1 MKKVMELAAREIA
14 DGLAREMGGAGNLS
28 HTRPGTIEPV
38 TSAADTHEGGDGLPA
53 EMRVSYSALEAR
65 LERVQGALAK
75 LLARCVD
82 DLGRETGAGPSPAS
96 SYPNLKYAGHKYSD
110 LDSVLKYVEKD
121 EDAGGVKLVIMN
133 FND

>member
-1 MKKVMELAAREIA
+1 
-14 DGLAREMGGAGNLS
+14 
-28 HTRPGTIEPV
+28 
-38 TSAADTHEGGDGLPA
+38 
-53 EMRVSYSALEAR
+53 MRVSYRALEAR

-82 DLGRETGAGPSPAS
+82 DLGRETGAGPSPES